1 MRMYVLDVGIGTG
14 QHGEFVPNIR
24 GNIEVD
30 LYKPRKKI
38 ANFIQA
44 DGEYLPFRT
53 HSISR
58 CYAYNL
64 LEHVQNPYSVLRELR
79 RVSLTL
85 FVRQDRWYNIG
96 NYATPSHLYFQLS
109 NLKFL
114 PYPRTYIGILF
125 GKWLEIAI
133 RLIGTFKVEWKRGKV
148 FSLAAI
154 ITLLTSERFQYIVV
168 IKSDN

>member
-1 MRMYVLDVGIGTG
+1 MYVLDVGIGTG
-14 QHGEFVPNIR
+14 QHGEFSPIIR

-30 LYKPRKKI
+30 LYKPKKKI

-44 DGEYLPFRT
+44 DAEYLPFRT
-53 HSISR
+53 HSISE

-64 LEHVQNPYSVLRELR
+64 LEHVQHPYSVLKELR

-109 NLKFL
+109 DLKFL
-114 PYPRTYIGILF
+114 PYPRTYVGILVS
-125 GKWLEIAI
+125 KWLEIAL
-133 RLIGTFKVEWKRGKV
+133 RLVGTSKMEWKRGKI
-148 FSLAAI
+148 FSLTSI
-154 ITLLTSERFQYIVV
+154 IALLTNERFQYMVV
-168 IKSDN
+168 IRNDS